1 MTIAQGILVVVGLLS
16 GLVLISALL
25 WSIVRP
31 SKRIWPPNRENS
43 AIPNIAWGLTLAVF
57 GAVIGLGIVD
67 LKSASMPNALRW
79 AVGPFLIATGNLIV
93 WWGAFSIGL
102 KATSGARDELI
113 TSGLYRFSR
122 NPQYLA
128 DMAILIGLGLLF
140 ASPWVWPVVIVGVAA
155 LALAPLAEEPWL
167 CEQYGSKYRDYCAET
182 RRYL

>member
-1 MTIAQGILVVVGLLS
+1 M
-16 GLVLISALL
+16 
-25 WSIVRP
+25 
-31 SKRIWPPNRENS
+31 
-43 AIPNIAWGLTLAVF
+43 F

-67 LKSASMPNALRW
+67 WKSASMPNALRW
-79 AVGPFLIATGNLIV
+79 AVGPFLIAIGNLIA
-93 WWGAFSIGL
+93 WWGAFIIGL
-102 KATSGARDELI
+102 KATSGVRDELI

-167 CEQYGSKYRDYCAET
+167 CEQYGTKYRNYCAET